1 MTNKI
6 FNIIINDLSVYG
18 QHNPSPKE
26 LTVKDSNG
34 FRHYE
39 LDSVY
44 GVVCF
49 NEGHI
54 FFCDIKEDDDY
65 WYCFAE
71 TDKQYADASWIKT
84 KIDLYQRMLSW
95 LDQNANRGYYSGHDG
110 EEGFECGYTTLKLK

>member
-1 MTNKI
+1 MRNKI
-6 FNIIINDLSVYG
+6 FDIIISDLSAYD
-18 QHNPSPKE
+18 QDDPAPKE
-26 LTVKDSNG
+26 LTIKDANG

-39 LDSVY
+39 LSSVY

-54 FFCDIKEDDDY
+54 FFCDIQEDDGN
-65 WYCFAE
+65 WFCFSG
-71 TDKQYADASWIKT
+71 TDEHYSDANWIKT
-84 KIDLYQRMLSW
+84 KLNLYQRMLSW